1 MGASGDIKIRKYKEA
16 DAESLAQIYYDT
28 IHKICSKDYTKEQIE
43 AWAPKSCLE
52 LTGQTD
58 KWKKLPPIV
67 AIIHNEIAGFAEF
80 EDNGHIDCFYVHR
93 NFQNQNIGSKLL
105 EKLKKQQSRK
115 GY

>member
-52 LTGQTD
+52 LTG
-58 KWKKLPPIV
+58 
-67 AIIHNEIAGFAEF
+67 
-80 EDNGHIDCFYVHR
+80 
-93 NFQNQNIGSKLL
+93 
-105 EKLKKQQSRK
+105 
-115 GY
+115 